1 MTPGPRGEE
10 SAPLEAWDRAHVW
23 HPFTPHSV
31 YADEDPLMVVAAEG
45 CELIDVDGKRYLD
58 GVSSIWCTNLG
69 HRRPELDAALAE
81 QAGRVAHAT
90 FLGSASEPGV
100 VLAKR
105 LAEAAPGDLTRVFYS
120 DDGST
125 AVEAALKIAVQFQQQ
140 TGAPERD
147 TFLTLG
153 NAYHGDT
160 VGAVSLGGIPLFH
173 ERYRAVVFE
182 TAEVAPP
189 ACYRCPW
196 EKDPATCSMECVDGF
211 RAALAAHGPR
221 LAAVVLE
228 SGFQG
233 AGGIVPLPEVYL
245 AAVTLAAQEAGALVI
260 LDEVASG
267 MGRTGHLFAC
277 EAEGVEPDL
286 LCLAKGLTGGML
298 PLAATLATERV
309 FEAFLGPP
317 EEGRTFFHGHT
328 FTGNALGS
336 AVALAVLD
344 VLEDGG
350 VLEGVAARAG
360 WLAGRLEEL
369 IGLPGVGDVRRHGL
383 MAGVELVADRDTR
396 EPYPPEERRGMA
408 VCSVARE
415 HGVFL
420 RPLGDVIVLCP
431 PLTISEEDIGR
442 LVDAVAAGVREV
454 CADGV

>member
-1 MTPGPRGEE
+1 
-10 SAPLEAWDRAHVW
+10 
-23 HPFTPHSV
+23 
-31 YADEDPLMVVAAEG
+31 MVVAAEG
-45 CELIDVDGKRYLD
+45 HELIAADGQRYLD
-58 GVSSIWCTNLG
+58 GVSSIWCASFG
-69 HRRPELDAALAE
+69 HRRAELDTALAD
-81 QAGRVAHAT
+81 QAGRLAHAT
-90 FLGSASEPGV
+90 FLGNASAPGV
-100 VLAKR
+100 ALAKR
-105 LAEAAPGDLTRVFYS
+105 LSDLAPGGLTRVFYS

-125 AVEAALKIAVQFQQQ
+125 AVEAALKIAVQFHLQ
-140 TGAPERD
+140 TDAPERD

-173 ERYRAVVFE
+173 ERYKAVVFE
-182 TAEVAPP
+182 TAEASPP

-196 EKDPATCSMECVDGF
+196 DKDPATCALECVDGF
-211 RAALAAHGPR
+211 RAAVAEHGPR

-233 AGGIVPLPEVYL
+233 AGGIVPLPDGYL
-245 AAVTLAAQEAGALVI
+245 AAAAQAAHEAGALVI

-267 MGRTGHLFAC
+267 MGRTGHMFAC
-277 EAEGVEPDL
+277 EAEPTAVEPDL

-336 AVALAVLD
+336 AVALAALD
-344 VLEDGG
+344 LLERGG
-350 VLEGVAARAG
+350 VLAGVAQRAA
-360 WLAGRLEEL
+360 WLAARLE
-369 IGLPGVGDVRRHGL
+369 GLVGMSGVGDVRQRGL
-383 MAGVELVADRDTR
+383 MAGVELVADRASR
-396 EPYPPEERRGMA
+396 ESYPVAERRGMS
-408 VCSVARE
+408 VCSAARE
-415 HGVFL
+415 RGVFL

-431 PLTISEEDIGR
+431 PLTITEEEVQR
-442 LVDAVAAGVREV
+442 LVDAVAAGIREV